1 MSEGE
6 GLDHVE
12 GTGGISQASACG
24 AQQETCRIRPWMKRE
39 DFAGMPRRGGRFGLE
54 QHRCAHELKIDRGTQ
69 CQILL
74 GLTRR
79 RRLLYNDA
87 VNSAAPTPLDEA
99 TIIRILQ
106 ASKAEQAAGRIPESD
121 QLLANAAQRAP
132 HHPAVLNELGV
143 RMLARGVAD
152 QAQLLFS
159 RAASANPNQPAIWA
173 NLASSLKALG
183 RRMEELDAIEKALA
197 LEPRHLSALLQKGQY
212 FEDMGDPRSAARA
225 FQAALDS
232 LPAGA
237 DIPLHLKDAFDQA
250 KAAVDADRAGLARAL
265 EEPLAQIRDQHGGQA
280 QPRVDMCL
288 EQLMGKRR
296 AYHSEPTWMYFPEL
310 PAIEFFDRAM
320 FPWLDALEAAAG
332 EIRSELLRV
341 LVADR
346 EGLQPYID
354 FPDGLP
360 LDQFKAL
367 NRSRKWS
374 AYFLWNQGQPQAG
387 HISRC
392 PVTARTLEEVVP
404 RCRVGGRAPTAFFSI
419 LDPDTRIPAHTGV
432 TNTRLTVHL
441 PLVVPPHCG
450 FRVGATTREWI
461 PDRAWIFDDTIEHE
475 AWNLSDTPRAI
486 LIFDIWNPLL
496 TPAERDMIQT
506 ATEVYGRYYS
516 QRQAVGA

>member
-1 MSEGE
+1 VGQGE
-6 GLDHVE
+6 GFDDADSTRRV
-12 GTGGISQASACG
+12 SQTPACG
-24 AQQETCRIRPWMKRE
+24 AEQETRRLRTWVMGE
-39 DFAGMPRRGGRFGLE
+39 DFAGVARRGGRLGLE
-54 QHRCAHELKIDRGTQ
+54 QHCCAHELKIDGGTQ
-69 CQILL
+69 CQILRE
-74 GLTRR
+74 LTSRW
-79 RRLLYNDA
+79 RLLYNDA
-87 VNSAAPTPLDEA
+87 VNSAAPLPLDEA

-106 ASKAEQAAGRIPESD
+106 ASKVEQAAGRIPESD

-132 HHPAVLNELGV
+132 HHPAVLNELGI
-143 RMLARGVAD
+143 RMLARGVPD

-197 LEPRHLSALLQKGQY
+197 LEPRHLSALLQRGQY
-212 FEDMGDPRSAARA
+212 FEDVGDPRAAARS

-232 LPAGA
+232 LPVGA
-237 DIPLHLKDAFDQA
+237 EIPAHLKDAFAHAQA
-250 KAAVDADRAGLARAL
+250 IVDADRAGLARAL
-265 EEPLAQIRDQHGGQA
+265 EEPLAQIREQHGGQA
-280 QPRVDMCL
+280 QARVDMCL

-296 AYHSEPTWMYFPEL
+296 AYHSQPTWMYFPEL
-310 PAIEFFDRAM
+310 PAIEFFDRTM
-320 FPWLDALEAAAG
+320 FPWLESLEAVAG
-332 EIRSELLRV
+332 EIRAELLRV

-354 FPDGLP
+354 FPSGLP
-360 LDQFKAL
+360 LDQFQEL

-374 AYFLWNQGQPQAG
+374 AYFLWNQGQPQPG

-419 LDPDTRIPAHTGV
+419 LDPETRIPAHTGV

-441 PLVVPPHCG
+441 PLVVPPNCG
-450 FRVGATTREWI
+450 FRVGGTTREWI
-461 PDRAWIFDDTIEHE
+461 PDRAWVFDDTIEHE

-496 TPAERDMIQT
+496 TAVERDMIQT
-506 ATEVYGRYYS
+506 ATEVYGQYYS
-516 QRQAVGA
+516 QRPASGA